1 MKKTS
6 YLMLLAMV
14 VSLFAACND
23 YETYSDLKKKER
35 QAISKFLVDSA
46 INVISEKQFEEQGQ
60 TTDLKKNQY
69 VLLDKSGVYMQI
81 IRKGCGQQVE
91 SGKTVNVL
99 CRFSE
104 TNILTDSMLIRNDI
118 VGTIYM
124 NGQYIDVS
132 QYVDKMTVQRNGS
145 TFQAS
150 FVSGMMQLYHGTSS
164 VPSGWLVPLLYI
176 NVGRPLQEGDEIAK
190 VKLIVPHSQGTPTA
204 SQSVYPAFYVI
215 TYQRDN

>member
-1 MKKTS
+1 
-6 YLMLLAMV
+6 MLLAMV

-132 QYVDKMTVQRNGS
+132 QYLDKMTVQRNGS

-190 VKLIVPHSQGTPTA
+190 VKLIVPHSQGTQTA

>member
-1 MKKTS
+1 
-6 YLMLLAMV
+6 MLLAMV

-60 TTDLKKNQY
+60 TTDLNKNQY

-190 VKLIVPHSQGTPTA
+190 VKLIVPHSQGTQTA

>member
-1 MKKTS
+1 
-6 YLMLLAMV
+6 MLLAMV

-81 IRKGCGQQVE
+81 IRKGCGQQVD

-190 VKLIVPHSQGTPTA
+190 VKLIVPHSQGTQTA

>member
-1 MKKTS
+1 
-6 YLMLLAMV
+6 MLLAMV

-150 FVSGMMQLYHGTSS
+150 FVSGMMQLYHGTAS

-190 VKLIVPHSQGTPTA
+190 VKLIVPHSQGTQTA

>member
-69 VLLDKSGVYMQI
+69 VLLEKSGVYMQI

-150 FVSGMMQLYHGTSS
+150 FVSGLMQLYHGTSS

-190 VKLIVPHSQGTPTA
+190 VKLIVPHSQGTQTA

>member
-1 MKKTS
+1 
-6 YLMLLAMV
+6 MLLAMV

-46 INVISEKQFEEQGQ
+46 INIISEKQFEEQGQ

-190 VKLIVPHSQGTPTA
+190 VKLIVPHSQGTQTA

>member
-1 MKKTS
+1 
-6 YLMLLAMV
+6 MLLAMV

-190 VKLIVPHSQGTPTA
+190 VKLIVPHSQGTQTA
-204 SQSVYPAFYVI
+204 SQSVYSAFYVI

>member
-1 MKKTS
+1 
-6 YLMLLAMV
+6 MLLAMV

-150 FVSGMMQLYHGTSS
+150 FVSGMMQLYNGTSS

-190 VKLIVPHSQGTPTA
+190 VKLIVPHSQGTQTA

>member
-1 MKKTS
+1 
-6 YLMLLAMV
+6 MLLAMV

-164 VPSGWLVPLLYI
+164 VPSGWLVPLLYV

-190 VKLIVPHSQGTPTA
+190 VKLIVPHSQGTQTA

>member
-1 MKKTS
+1 
-6 YLMLLAMV
+6 MLLAMV

-176 NVGRPLQEGDEIAK
+176 NVGRPLQEGGEIAK
-190 VKLIVPHSQGTPTA
+190 VKLIVPHSQGTQTA

>member
-69 VLLDKSGVYMQI
+69 VLLEKSGVYMQI
-81 IRKGCGQQVE
+81 VRKGCGQQVE

-150 FVSGMMQLYHGTSS
+150 FVSGLMQLYHGTSS

-190 VKLIVPHSQGTPTA
+190 VKLIVPHSQGTQTA

>member
-1 MKKTS
+1 
-6 YLMLLAMV
+6 MLLAMV

-104 TNILTDSMLIRNDI
+104 TNILTDSMLIRNNI

-190 VKLIVPHSQGTPTA
+190 VKLIVPHSQGTQTA

>member
-1 MKKTS
+1 
-6 YLMLLAMV
+6 MLLAMV

-91 SGKTVNVL
+91 SVKTVNVL

-190 VKLIVPHSQGTPTA
+190 VKLIVPHSQGTQTA

>member
-1 MKKTS
+1 
-6 YLMLLAMV
+6 MLLAMV

-132 QYVDKMTVQRNGS
+132 QYVDKMTVQRNGN

-190 VKLIVPHSQGTPTA
+190 VKLIVPHSQGTQTA

>member
-1 MKKTS
+1 
-6 YLMLLAMV
+6 MLLAMV

-132 QYVDKMTVQRNGS
+132 QHVDNITVQRYGN
-145 TFQAS
+145 TIQAP
-150 FVSGMMQLYHGTSS
+150 FLSGMMQLYHGTSS

-190 VKLIVPHSQGTPTA
+190 VKLIVPHSQGTQTA

>member
-1 MKKTS
+1 
-6 YLMLLAMV
+6 MLLAMV

-132 QYVDKMTVQRNGS
+132 QYVDKMTIQRNGS

-190 VKLIVPHSQGTPTA
+190 VKLIVPHSQGTQTA

>member
-1 MKKTS
+1 
-6 YLMLLAMV
+6 MLLAMV

-23 YETYSDLKKKER
+23 YETYSDLKKKEQ

-190 VKLIVPHSQGTPTA
+190 VKLIVPHSQGTQTA

>member
-1 MKKTS
+1 
-6 YLMLLAMV
+6 MLLAMV

-91 SGKTVNVL
+91 SGKTVNLL

-190 VKLIVPHSQGTPTA
+190 VKLIVPHSQGTQTA

>member
-1 MKKTS
+1 
-6 YLMLLAMV
+6 MLLARV
-14 VSLFAACND
+14 VSHFADCND

-190 VKLIVPHSQGTPTA
+190 VKLIVPHSQGTQTA

>member
-1 MKKTS
+1 MKKTP
-6 YLMLLAMV
+6 YLMLAV
-14 VSLFAACND
+14 VVMTLLAACND

-46 INVISEKQFEEQGQ
+46 INVISEKQFEAQGQ
-60 TTDLKKNQY
+60 TTDLDKNQY

-81 IRKGCGQQVE
+81 VRKGCGQQIE
-91 SGKTVNVL
+91 SGRTVNVL

-104 TNILTDSMLIRNDI
+104 TNIETDSLLIRNDV
-118 VGTIYM
+118 VGTIYI
-124 NGQYIDVS
+124 NGQYLDVS

-150 FVSGMMQLYHGTSS
+150 FVSGLMQLYHSSSS
-164 VPSGWLVPLLYI
+164 VPAGWLVPLLYV

-190 VKLIVPHSQGTPTA
+190 VKLIVPHSQGSQTA

-215 TYQRDN
+215 TYQRDY

>member
-1 MKKTS
+1 
-6 YLMLLAMV
+6 MLLAMV

-91 SGKTVNVL
+91 SGNTVNVL

-190 VKLIVPHSQGTPTA
+190 VKLIVPHSQGTQTA

>member
-1 MKKTS
+1 
-6 YLMLLAMV
+6 MLLAMV

-35 QAISKFLVDSA
+35 QAIGKFLVDSA

-190 VKLIVPHSQGTPTA
+190 VKLIVPHSQGTQTA

>member
-1 MKKTS
+1 
-6 YLMLLAMV
+6 MLLAMV

-176 NVGRPLQEGDEIAK
+176 NVGCPLQEGDEIAK
-190 VKLIVPHSQGTPTA
+190 VKLIVPHSQGTQTA

>member
-1 MKKTS
+1 
-6 YLMLLAMV
+6 MLQAMV

-190 VKLIVPHSQGTPTA
+190 VKLIVPHSQGTQTA

>member
-1 MKKTS
+1 
-6 YLMLLAMV
+6 MLLAMV

-60 TTDLKKNQY
+60 TTDIKKNQY

-190 VKLIVPHSQGTPTA
+190 VKLIVPHSQGTQTA

>member
-1 MKKTS
+1 
-6 YLMLLAMV
+6 MLLAMV
-14 VSLFAACND
+14 VSLFVACND

-190 VKLIVPHSQGTPTA
+190 VKLIVPHSQGTQTA

>member
-1 MKKTS
+1 
-6 YLMLLAMV
+6 MLLAMV

-132 QYVDKMTVQRNGS
+132 QYVENMTVQRNGS

-190 VKLIVPHSQGTPTA
+190 VKLIVPHSQGTQTA

>member
-1 MKKTS
+1 
-6 YLMLLAMV
+6 MLLAMV

-164 VPSGWLVPLLYI
+164 VRSGWLVPLLYI

-190 VKLIVPHSQGTPTA
+190 VKLIVPHSQGTQTA

>member
-1 MKKTS
+1 
-6 YLMLLAMV
+6 MLLAMV

-190 VKLIVPHSQGTPTA
+190 VKLIVPHSQGTQTA
-204 SQSVYPAFYVI
+204 NQSVYPAFYVI

>member
-1 MKKTS
+1 
-6 YLMLLAMV
+6 MLLAMV

-190 VKLIVPHSQGTPTA
+190 VKLIVPHSQGTQAA

>member
-1 MKKTS
+1 
-6 YLMLLAMV
+6 MLLAMV

-132 QYVDKMTVQRNGS
+132 QYVDKMTVQCNGS

-190 VKLIVPHSQGTPTA
+190 VKLIVPHSQGTQTA

>member
-118 VGTIYM
+118 VGTIYI

-190 VKLIVPHSQGTPTA
+190 VKLIVPHSQGTQTA

>member
-1 MKKTS
+1 
-6 YLMLLAMV
+6 MLLAMV

-60 TTDLKKNQY
+60 ITDLKKNQY

-190 VKLIVPHSQGTPTA
+190 VKLIVPHSQGTQTA

>member
-190 VKLIVPHSQGTPTA
+190 VKLIVPHSQGTQTA

>member
-1 MKKTS
+1 
-6 YLMLLAMV
+6 MLLAMV

-190 VKLIVPHSQGTPTA
+190 VKLIVPHSQGTQTA
-204 SQSVYPAFYVI
+204 SQSVYPAFYFI

>member
-1 MKKTS
+1 
-6 YLMLLAMV
+6 MLLAMV

-132 QYVDKMTVQRNGS
+132 QYVNKMTVQRNGS

-190 VKLIVPHSQGTPTA
+190 VKLIVPHSQGTQTA

>member
-1 MKKTS
+1 
-6 YLMLLAMV
+6 MLLAMV

-91 SGKTVNVL
+91 SGKTVNVF

-190 VKLIVPHSQGTPTA
+190 VKLIVPHSQGTQTA

>member
-1 MKKTS
+1 
-6 YLMLLAMV
+6 MLLAMV

-150 FVSGMMQLYHGTSS
+150 FVLGMMQLYHGTSS

-190 VKLIVPHSQGTPTA
+190 VKLIVPHSQGTQTA

>member
-1 MKKTS
+1 
-6 YLMLLAMV
+6 MLLAMV

-190 VKLIVPHSQGTPTA
+190 VKLIVPHSQGTQTA
-204 SQSVYPAFYVI
+204 SQSGYPAFYVI

>member
-1 MKKTS
+1 
-6 YLMLLAMV
+6 MLLAMV

-60 TTDLKKNQY
+60 TTDLKNNQY

-190 VKLIVPHSQGTPTA
+190 VKLIVPHSQGTQTA